1 MDPKTGSL
9 APGKPQIV
17 IVEDEPAVRRSLQ
30 LLLRGQGFDVRA
42 FASAETSTAEG
53 VFGNPD
59 CLVADYKL
67 ERLDGIALLSRLREE
82 GWQGPAV
89 LVTAFPSVELAE
101 RARASGYAAVFEK
114 PLRERSLT
122 EAIWRLVAWTDGSG
136 SSSDAGPKDS
146 CTGQKV
152 GRPTIP

>member
-1 MDPKTGSL
+1 MDAKIGSP
-9 APGKPQIV
+9 APSKPLIV

-53 VFGNPD
+53 VFGNTD
-59 CLVADYKL
+59 CLVADYQL
-67 ERLDGIALLSRLREE
+67 DRLDGIALLSRLRDE

-122 EAIWRLVAWTDGSG
+122 ETIWRLVTWTDASG
-136 SSSDAGPKDS
+136 SSSDSGQKDS
-146 CTGQKV
+146 FTGQKV
-152 GRPTIP
+152 GRQPIR